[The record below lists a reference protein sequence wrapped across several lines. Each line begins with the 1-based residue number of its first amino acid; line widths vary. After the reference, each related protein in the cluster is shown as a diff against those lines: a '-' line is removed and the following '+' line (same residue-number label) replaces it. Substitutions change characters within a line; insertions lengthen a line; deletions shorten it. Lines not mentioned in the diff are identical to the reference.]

1 MDILFKGLQFGTS
14 EAVRVPLQH
23 FEWRQLL
30 GHLGDLEGTGLGLH
44 LLNGGWVVGLVVEL
58 LHGFRFICCCCP
70 FGSALWSVSW
80 SRCLRGEREYLE
92 VSCRCSCI
100 LFVIPCGVLLG
111 LRLRFD
117 AWLLCFTSSIR
128 VINCDHLSSSFFLL
142 SSSSVFS
149 FFLVSSMFPSAEL
162 ISSRVAFIGSTVS
175 EMDLTSFFT
184 LSSCSWR
191 ATIDGFWLMSE
202 DPGAPSNVSS
212 LRFSLIISASRL
224 CRFSSLCSPPT
235 WLGAERIHWLFLG
248 GVVASRAPLLAA
260 SCIYIPF
267 SIDVLIFSC
276 LSLKTGHLLVPAM

>member
-30 GHLGDLEGTGLGLH
+30 GHLGDLEGTGLGFH

-70 FGSALWSVSW
+70 FSSALWSVFW

-100 LFVIPCGVLLG
+100 LFVIPCGVLFG

-128 VINCDHLSSSFFLL
+128 SSIETIFLHPSFSSPLLFLRL
-142 SSSSVFS
+142 
-149 FFLVSSMFPSAEL
+149 LLLPRL
-162 ISSRVAFIGSTVS
+162 LHVS
-175 EMDLTSFFT
+175 E
-184 LSSCSWR
+184 C
-191 ATIDGFWLMSE
+191 
-202 DPGAPSNVSS
+202 
-212 LRFSLIISASRL
+212 
-224 CRFSSLCSPPT
+224 
-235 WLGAERIHWLFLG
+235 
-248 GVVASRAPLLAA
+248 
-260 SCIYIPF
+260 
-267 SIDVLIFSC
+267 
-276 LSLKTGHLLVPAM
+276 